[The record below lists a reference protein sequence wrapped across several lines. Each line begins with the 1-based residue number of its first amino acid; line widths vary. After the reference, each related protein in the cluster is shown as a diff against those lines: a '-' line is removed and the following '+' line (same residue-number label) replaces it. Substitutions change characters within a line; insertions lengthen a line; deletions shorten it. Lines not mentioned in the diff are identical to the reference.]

1 MQNPFLLRIFLLYNK
16 YVYLLTIGEI
26 FMALNTFSNGLR
38 LVCNTRADKKIACV
52 VLHIAGGTQSEKNF
66 QSGIS
71 DYLTKIMLMGTKQHP
86 TKESLMN
93 YAKLNGI
100 VLTPH
105 NSKESITISALCPK
119 ENIEKAIA
127 LLSEIAFDTTFTAE
141 SGEKVR
147 KQLLSQVALLS
158 ENPQYIMDRL
168 LNSTLYFRT
177 GLANPKSGTNITV
190 SRFRSLDAKD
200 YLARVF
206 TPRNTI
212 ISAVGDVSQEEIYD
226 LVKLYFF
233 DRMKDTETEYKK
245 LKYVS
250 EIDEFEGCAKGR
262 VKRLNQTRFLLAFPS
277 VSFKDKEKYII
288 EMIKP
293 VMINRIKLS
302 LANQNYYF
310 DTKIKTKYYANNGN
324 LVFDIIVDYDVAEDH
339 LYNVVHAINDDI
351 KNRPLSVDEFET
363 EKRVFVT
370 NFINTYDNVLE
381 NSLISAKHLA
391 LTKQTFSE
399 NTERLKME
407 VLTNRDANKLLKSV
421 LDFEKMVVIYLGHD
435 IEVDYEDLID
445 QVR

>member
-1 MQNPFLLRIFLLYNK
+1 MEKI
-16 YVYLLTIGEI
+16 
-26 FMALNTFSNGLR
+26 MALNTFSNGLR
-38 LVCNTRADKKIACV
+38 LVCNTKSDKKIACV
-52 VLHIAGGTQSEKNF
+52 VLHIAGGTQSEKNY

-86 TKESLMN
+86 TKESLNN

-119 ENIEKAIA
+119 ENIEKAVAI
-127 LLSEIAFDTTFTAE
+127 LSEIAFDTTFSAE

-200 YLARVF
+200 YLERVF

-226 LVKLYFF
+226 LVKKYFF
-233 DRMKDTETEYKK
+233 DRMKDSETEYKK

-250 EIDEFEGCAKGR
+250 KVDEFVGCAKGR
-262 VKRLNQTRFLLAFPS
+262 VRRLNQTRFLIAFPT

-288 EMIKP
+288 EIVKTIM
-293 VMINRIKLS
+293 VNRIKLS
-302 LANQNYYF
+302 LANQNYFF

-324 LVFDIIVDYDVAEDH
+324 LVFDIIVDFDVAEDH
-339 LYNVVHAINDDI
+339 LYNVVTAINDDI
-351 KNRPLSVDEFET
+351 KNRPISVDEFET

-370 NFINTYDNVLE
+370 NFINMYDNVLE
-381 NSLISAKHLA
+381 NSLISAKNLA

-399 NTERLKME
+399 NTERLKIE
-407 VLTNRDANKLLKSV
+407 VLTNKDANKFLKSI
-421 LDFEKMVVIYLGHD
+421 LDFEKMVVVYLGHD
-435 IEVDYEDLID
+435 IDVDYEDLIN

>member
-1 MQNPFLLRIFLLYNK
+1 
-16 YVYLLTIGEI
+16 
-26 FMALNTFSNGLR
+26 MALNTFSNGLR
-38 LVCNTRADKKIACV
+38 LVCNIKPDKKIACV
-52 VLHIAGGTQSEKNF
+52 VLHIAGGTQSEKNY

-86 TKESLMN
+86 TRESLMN

-100 VLTPH
+100 ILTPH

-119 ENIEKAIA
+119 ENVEKAIS
-127 LLSEIAFDTTFTAE
+127 LLSEIAFNTTFTAE

-147 KQLLSQVALLS
+147 KMLLSQVTMLS

-177 GLANPKSGTNITV
+177 GLSNPKSGTNITV

-212 ISAVGDVSQEEIYD
+212 ISVVGDVAQDEIYD

-233 DRMKDTETEYKK
+233 DKMKDTETEYKK

-250 EIDEFEGCAKGR
+250 EITDFEGCAKGR
-262 VKRLNQTRFLLAFPS
+262 VKRLNQTRFLIAFPT

-324 LVFDIIVDYDVAEDH
+324 LVFDLVVDYDFAEDH
-339 LYNVVHAINDDI
+339 LYNVVNAINDDI

-381 NSLISAKHLA
+381 NSLVSAKHLA

-399 NTERLKME
+399 STERLKME
-407 VLTNRDANKLLKSV
+407 VLTNKDANKLLKSI
-421 LDFEKMVVIYLGHD
+421 LNFEKMVVIYLGHD
-435 IEVDYEDLID
+435 IDVDYEDLLN